1 MSSGTKL
8 EEARHAGLHAC
19 SLIPPAPRE
28 MQDFV
33 VMLPLEF
40 GCTPDFAENLMY
52 MSLLIVIQMLGVM
65 YIFLE

>member
-1 MSSGTKL
+1 M
-8 EEARHAGLHAC
+8 HAC

-40 GCTPDFAENLMY
+40 GCTADFAENLMY

>member
-1 MSSGTKL
+1 M
-8 EEARHAGLHAC
+8 HAC

-52 MSLLIVIQMLGVM
+52 MSLLTCYSNAGSYVHILRIIL
-65 YIFLE
+65 FT

>member
-1 MSSGTKL
+1 M
-8 EEARHAGLHAC
+8 HAC